1 MAGKKKEVNLENNVT
16 VAEGVM
22 LTPELLAQL
31 TAQITEQVKASMGVE
46 NKKAEKKEIVDDG
59 FFGRDPRSK
68 VKVVSNFYGTVGVY
82 NSLGRYKV
90 WKECGST
97 VMLSVEDLVDIESLQ
112 PTMFTDGYLTIDDE
126 EITEALGLTEVK
138 ETIDKVKNLEEF
150 LKSDI
155 KEVDRVLDK
164 LPTAIK
170 ENVITGAVNMVRE
183 DRIDSNRLIR
193 LLENKLGIE
202 LQ

>member
-1 MAGKKKEVNLENNVT
+1 MAGKKKEEVKLENNVT
-16 VAEGVM
+16 EGVM

-31 TAQITEQVKASMGVE
+31 TAQITEQVKASMSVE
-46 NKKAEKKEIVDDG
+46 NKKTEKKEVVDDG

-112 PTMFTDGYLTIDDE
+112 PAMFTDGYLTIDDE
-126 EITEALGLTEVK
+126 EITEALGLTDVK
-138 ETIDKVKNLEEF
+138 KTIDKVKNLEEF
-150 LKSDI
+150 LKLDI
-155 KEVDRVLDK
+155 KEIDRVLDK

>member
-1 MAGKKKEVNLENNVT
+1 MAGKKKEEVKLENNVT
-16 VAEGVM
+16 EGVI

-31 TAQITEQVKASMGVE
+31 TAQITEQVKASMSVE
-46 NKKAEKKEIVDDG
+46 NKKTEKKEVVDDG

-112 PTMFTDGYLTIDDE
+112 PAMFTDGYLTIDDD
-126 EITEALGLTEVK
+126 EITEALGLTDVK

-155 KEVDRVLDK
+155 KEIDRVLDK

>member
-1 MAGKKKEVNLENNVT
+1 MAGKKKEEVKLENNVT
-16 VAEGVM
+16 EGVM

-31 TAQITEQVKASMGVE
+31 TAQITEQVKASMSVE
-46 NKKAEKKEIVDDG
+46 NKKVEKKEFVDDG

-90 WKECGST
+90 WKECGSA

-112 PTMFTDGYLTIDDE
+112 PTMFTDGYLTIDDK

-155 KEVDRVLDK
+155 KEIDRVLDK

-170 ENVITGAVNMVRE
+170 ENVITGAVNLVRE

>member
-1 MAGKKKEVNLENNVT
+1 MAGKKKEEVKLENNVT
-16 VAEGVM
+16 EGVM

-31 TAQITEQVKASMGVE
+31 TAQITEQVKASMSVE
-46 NKKAEKKEIVDDG
+46 NKKVEKKEVVDDG
-59 FFGRDPRSK
+59 FFGIDPRSK

-155 KEVDRVLDK
+155 KENDRVLDK

>member
-1 MAGKKKEVNLENNVT
+1 MAGKKKEEVKLENNVT
-16 VAEGVM
+16 EGVM

-46 NKKAEKKEIVDDG
+46 NKKVEKKEVVDDG

-126 EITEALGLTEVK
+126 EITEALGLTDVK

-155 KEVDRVLDK
+155 KDIDRVLDK

>member
-1 MAGKKKEVNLENNVT
+1 MYTLSIF
-16 VAEGVM
+16 
-22 LTPELLAQL
+22 LA
-31 TAQITEQVKASMGVE
+31 S
-46 NKKAEKKEIVDDG
+46 
-59 FFGRDPRSK
+59 
-68 VKVVSNFYGTVGVY
+68 VY

-112 PTMFTDGYLTIDDE
+112 PTMFSDGYLTIDDE

>member
-1 MAGKKKEVNLENNVT
+1 MAGKKKEEVKLENNVT
-16 VAEGVM
+16 EGVM

-31 TAQITEQVKASMGVE
+31 TAQITEQVKASMSVE
-46 NKKAEKKEIVDDG
+46 NKKVEKKEVVDDG

-90 WKECGST
+90 WKECGSA

-155 KEVDRVLDK
+155 KEIDRVLDK

>member
-1 MAGKKKEVNLENNVT
+1 MAGKKKEEVKLENNVT
-16 VAEGVM
+16 EGVM

-31 TAQITEQVKASMGVE
+31 TAQITEQVKASMCVE
-46 NKKAEKKEIVDDG
+46 NKKVEKKEIVDDG

-150 LKSDI
+150 LKLDI

>member
-1 MAGKKKEVNLENNVT
+1 MAGKKKEEVKLENNVT
-16 VAEGVM
+16 EGVM

-46 NKKAEKKEIVDDG
+46 NKKVEKKELVDDG

-155 KEVDRVLDK
+155 KEIDRVLDK

-183 DRIDSNRLIR
+183 DRIDSNGLIR

>member
-1 MAGKKKEVNLENNVT
+1 MAGKKKEEVKLENNVT
-16 VAEGVM
+16 EGVM

-46 NKKAEKKEIVDDG
+46 NKKVEKKEVIDDG

-126 EITEALGLTEVK
+126 EITEALGLTDVK

-155 KEVDRVLDK
+155 KEIDRVLDK

>member
-1 MAGKKKEVNLENNVT
+1 MAGKKKEEVKLENNVT
-16 VAEGVM
+16 DGVM

-31 TAQITEQVKASMGVE
+31 TAQITEQVKASMSVE
-46 NKKAEKKEIVDDG
+46 NKKVEKKEVVDDG

-112 PTMFTDGYLTIDDE
+112 PTMFSDGYLTIDDE

-155 KEVDRVLDK
+155 KEIDRVLDK

>member
-1 MAGKKKEVNLENNVT
+1 MAGKKKEEVKLENNVT
-16 VAEGVM
+16 EGVM

-46 NKKAEKKEIVDDG
+46 NKKVEKKELVDDG

-112 PTMFTDGYLTIDDE
+112 PTMFSDGYLTIDDE
-126 EITEALGLTEVK
+126 EIAEALGLTEVK
-138 ETIDKVKNLEEF
+138 KTIDKVKNLEEF

-155 KEVDRVLDK
+155 KEIDRVLDK

>member
-1 MAGKKKEVNLENNVT
+1 MAGKKKEEVKLENNVT
-16 VAEGVM
+16 EGVM

-46 NKKAEKKEIVDDG
+46 NKKVEKKELVDDG

-126 EITEALGLTEVK
+126 EITEALGLTDVK

-155 KEVDRVLDK
+155 KEIDRVLDK

>member
-1 MAGKKKEVNLENNVT
+1 MAGKKKEEVKLENNVT
-16 VAEGVM
+16 EGVM

-46 NKKAEKKEIVDDG
+46 NKKVEKKEVVDDG

>member
-1 MAGKKKEVNLENNVT
+1 MAGKKKEEVKLENNVT
-16 VAEGVM
+16 EGVM

-46 NKKAEKKEIVDDG
+46 NKKVEKKEVVDDG

-112 PTMFTDGYLTIDDE
+112 PTMFSDGYLTIDDE

-155 KEVDRVLDK
+155 KEIDRVLDK

>member
-1 MAGKKKEVNLENNVT
+1 MAGKKKEEVKLENNVT
-16 VAEGVM
+16 EGVM

-46 NKKAEKKEIVDDG
+46 NKKVEKKEVVDDG

-155 KEVDRVLDK
+155 KEIDRVLDK

>member
-1 MAGKKKEVNLENNVT
+1 MAGKKKEEVKLENNVT
-16 VAEGVM
+16 EGVM

-31 TAQITEQVKASMGVE
+31 TAQITEQVKASMSVE
-46 NKKAEKKEIVDDG
+46 NKKVEKKEVVDDG

-112 PTMFTDGYLTIDDE
+112 PTMFSDGYLTIDDE

-155 KEVDRVLDK
+155 KEIDRVLDK

>member
-1 MAGKKKEVNLENNVT
+1 MAGKKKEEVKLENNVT
-16 VAEGVM
+16 EGVM

-46 NKKAEKKEIVDDG
+46 NKKVEKKEVVDDG

-112 PTMFTDGYLTIDDE
+112 PAMFTDGYLTIDDE

-155 KEVDRVLDK
+155 KEIDRVLDK

>member
-1 MAGKKKEVNLENNVT
+1 MAGKKKEEVKLENNVT
-16 VAEGVM
+16 EGVM

-31 TAQITEQVKASMGVE
+31 TAQITEQVKASMSVE
-46 NKKAEKKEIVDDG
+46 NKKVEKKEVVDDG

-112 PTMFTDGYLTIDDE
+112 PTMFSDGYLTIDDE
-126 EITEALGLTEVK
+126 EITEALGLTDVK
-138 ETIDKVKNLEEF
+138 KTIDKVKNLEEF

-155 KEVDRVLDK
+155 KEIDRVLDK

>member
-1 MAGKKKEVNLENNVT
+1 MAGNKKEEVKLENNVT
-16 VAEGVM
+16 EGVM

-31 TAQITEQVKASMGVE
+31 TAQITEQVKASMSVE
-46 NKKAEKKEIVDDG
+46 NKKVEKKEVVDDG

-155 KEVDRVLDK
+155 KEIDRVLDK

>member
-1 MAGKKKEVNLENNVT
+1 MAGKKKEEVKLENNVT
-16 VAEGVM
+16 EGVM

-46 NKKAEKKEIVDDG
+46 NKKVEKKEVVDDG

-155 KEVDRVLDK
+155 KEIDRVLDK

-170 ENVITGAVNMVRE
+170 EHVITGAVNMVRE

>member
-1 MAGKKKEVNLENNVT
+1 MAGKKKEEVKLENNVT
-16 VAEGVM
+16 EGVM

-31 TAQITEQVKASMGVE
+31 TAQITEQVKASMSVE
-46 NKKAEKKEIVDDG
+46 NKKVEKKEVVDDG

-126 EITEALGLTEVK
+126 EITEALGLTDVK

-155 KEVDRVLDK
+155 KEIDRVLDK

>member
-1 MAGKKKEVNLENNVT
+1 MAGKKKEEVKLENNVT
-16 VAEGVM
+16 EGVM

-46 NKKAEKKEIVDDG
+46 NKKVEKKEIVDDG

-97 VMLSVEDLVDIESLQ
+97 VMLSIEDLVDIESLQ
-112 PTMFTDGYLTIDDE
+112 PTMFSDGYLTIDDE

-155 KEVDRVLDK
+155 KEIDRVLDK

>member
-1 MAGKKKEVNLENNVT
+1 MAGKKKEEVKLENNVT
-16 VAEGVM
+16 EGVM
-22 LTPELLAQL
+22 LTTELLAQL

-46 NKKAEKKEIVDDG
+46 NKKVEKKEVVDDG

-112 PTMFTDGYLTIDDE
+112 PAMFTDGYLTIDDE

-155 KEVDRVLDK
+155 KEIDRVLDK

>member
-1 MAGKKKEVNLENNVT
+1 MAGKKKEEVKLENNVT
-16 VAEGVM
+16 EGVM

-31 TAQITEQVKASMGVE
+31 TAQITEQVKTSMSVE
-46 NKKAEKKEIVDDG
+46 NKKVEKKEVVDDG

-112 PTMFTDGYLTIDDE
+112 PAMFTDGYLTIDDE

-138 ETIDKVKNLEEF
+138 ETIDKVKNLEEY

-155 KEVDRVLDK
+155 KEIDRVLDK

>member
-1 MAGKKKEVNLENNVT
+1 MAGKKKEEVKLENNVT
-16 VAEGVM
+16 EGVM

-46 NKKAEKKEIVDDG
+46 NKKVEKKEVVDDG

-150 LKSDI
+150 LKADI
-155 KEVDRVLDK
+155 KEIDRVLDK

>member
-1 MAGKKKEVNLENNVT
+1 MLKK
-16 VAEGVM
+16 
-22 LTPELLAQL
+22 
-31 TAQITEQVKASMGVE
+31 
-46 NKKAEKKEIVDDG
+46 
-59 FFGRDPRSK
+59 
-68 VKVVSNFYGTVGVY
+68 
-82 NSLGRYKV
+82 
-90 WKECGST
+90 
-97 VMLSVEDLVDIESLQ
+97 
-112 PTMFTDGYLTIDDE
+112 
-126 EITEALGLTEVK
+126 
-138 ETIDKVKNLEEF
+138 TIDKVKNLEEF

-155 KEVDRVLDK
+155 KEIDRVLDK

>member
-1 MAGKKKEVNLENNVT
+1 MAGKKKEEVKLENNVT
-16 VAEGVM
+16 EGVM

-31 TAQITEQVKASMGVE
+31 TAQITEQVKASMSVE
-46 NKKAEKKEIVDDG
+46 NKKVEKKEVVDDG

-90 WKECGST
+90 WKECGSA

-112 PTMFTDGYLTIDDE
+112 PTMFSDGYLTIDDE
-126 EITEALGLTEVK
+126 EITEALGLTDVK

-155 KEVDRVLDK
+155 KEIDRVLDK

>member
-1 MAGKKKEVNLENNVT
+1 MAGKKKEEVKLENNVT
-16 VAEGVM
+16 EGVM

-31 TAQITEQVKASMGVE
+31 TAQITEQVKASMSVE
-46 NKKAEKKEIVDDG
+46 NKNTEKKEVVDDG

-90 WKECGST
+90 WKECGSA

-112 PTMFTDGYLTIDDE
+112 PTMFSDGYLTIDDE
-126 EITEALGLTEVK
+126 EITEALGLTDVK

>member
-1 MAGKKKEVNLENNVT
+1 MAGKKKEEVKLENNVT
-16 VAEGVM
+16 EGVM

-31 TAQITEQVKASMGVE
+31 TAQITEQVKASMSVE
-46 NKKAEKKEIVDDG
+46 NKKVEKKEVVDDG

-155 KEVDRVLDK
+155 KEIDRVLDK

>member
-1 MAGKKKEVNLENNVT
+1 MAGKKKEEVKLENNVT
-16 VAEGVM
+16 EGVM

-46 NKKAEKKEIVDDG
+46 NKKVEKKEVVDDG

-126 EITEALGLTEVK
+126 EITEALGLTDVK

-155 KEVDRVLDK
+155 KEIDRVLDK